1 MSDYLFNLCTGYVRF
16 KNPIVLAPMAGIVD
30 SAFANQYA
38 SNAGLVVLGAFNL
51 DEASIAVAS
60 KLAAR
65 GRKEFISDEPM
76 ELIKKEIRAV
86 TSGSAVAVNVRSTTL
101 EPLIE
106 AAKIVKEEGAILE
119 LNAHCRQP
127 EMLEAGIGES
137 LLHDL
142 HAFQPGSE
150 P

>member
-1 MSDYLFNLCTGYVRF
+1 MSDCLFDLYTGYVRF

-51 DEASIAVAS
+51 DKASIAVAS

-101 EPLIE
+101 EPLIKLQKLLKKRE
-106 AAKIVKEEGAILE
+106 
-119 LNAHCRQP
+119 R
-127 EMLEAGIGES
+127 S
-137 LLHDL
+137 L
-142 HAFQPGSE
+142 S
-150 P
+150 

>member
-1 MSDYLFNLCTGYVRF
+1 MSDCLFDLHIGYARF
-16 KNPIVLAPMAGIVD
+16 KNPIALAPMAGIVD

-51 DEASIAVAS
+51 DQASIAVAS
-60 KLAAR
+60 DLVAR

-76 ELIKKEIRAV
+76 ELIQKEIRAV
-86 TSGSAVAVNVRSTTL
+86 TSGSVVAVNVRSTTL

-127 EMLEAGIGES
+127 EMLES
-137 LLHDL
+137 RDR
-142 HAFQPGSE
+142 GSSS